1 MTGTSSQGHIARN
14 TIYLTVAT
22 VGQKV
27 LAFLYFILIARLA
40 GVEGTG
46 KYFFV
51 VSFTTIFSIFVDLG
65 LSSVLIRETAKR
77 RELAGKYLGNILGA
91 KLILGALTY
100 LVVVVAINIMGYP
113 PATKFMVYLSGIV
126 MLLDSFNVTFF
137 AIFRGQ
143 QNLRYE
149 SIGVVVGQAL
159 IIVFGGV
166 SLLLHAPLYFLL
178 LALMSGSIFNFL
190 FSSILLWKKTDVRP
204 CLCFDKT
211 ILISL
216 FKIAY
221 PFALAGIFVK
231 VYSSLDSVML
241 SKMVGDAAVGFW
253 SVAYKL
259 TYAFQF
265 IPMAFSAAAFPAM
278 SAYFISDKTMLRK
291 TFERVLFFLAIL
303 AMPIAFGIFS
313 LAEPVVLKLYGPAYA
328 ASVVPLQVAIFAV
341 IFIFLNY
348 PVGSLLNAVN
358 RQMTNTTIM
367 GICMAIDVIL
377 NVILIPRF
385 SYLGAAISTVISH
398 TLLFIIGLVFAGRI
412 VAYNKKFIF
421 SALFKIIISAGAMS
435 AAIIF
440 LRPYVYWIFLIP
452 IGGAIYFALLFLL
465 HGMEW
470 RDVKSIFKALKKEET
485 VEMIEGES
493 REETVT
499 KPYLLV

>member
-1 MTGTSSQGHIARN
+1 MESGKIARN

-65 LSSVLIRETAKR
+65 LSSVLIRETAKK
-77 RELAGKYLGNILGA
+77 REMAGKYLGNILGA
-91 KLILGALTY
+91 KVVLGVLAY
-100 LVVVVAINIMGYP
+100 FAVVGIINVMGYP
-113 PATKFMVYLSGIV
+113 AETKLMVYLSGLV
-126 MLLDSFNVTFF
+126 MLLDSFNVTFY
-137 AIFRGQ
+137 AVFRGH

-149 SIGVVVGQAL
+149 SMGVVISEVL

-166 SLLLHAPLYFLL
+166 SLILHAPLYFLL
-178 LALMSGSIFNFL
+178 LALMSGSLFNFF
-190 FSSILLWKKTDVRP
+190 FSSILLWKKTEVRP

-211 ILISL
+211 LLISL

-231 VYSSLDSVML
+231 VYSYLDAVLL

-291 TFERVLFFLAIL
+291 TFERVLFYLAII
-303 AMPIAFGIFS
+303 AMPVAFGIFS
-313 LAEPVVLKLYGPAYA
+313 LAEPLILKLYGVSYA
-328 ASVVPLQVAIFAV
+328 ASILPLQVAIFAV
-341 IFIFLNY
+341 VFIFLNY
-348 PVGSLLNAVN
+348 PIGSLLNATD
-358 RQMTNTTIM
+358 RQMTNTIIM
-367 GICMAIDVIL
+367 GVCMALNVVL

-398 TLLFIIGLVFAGRI
+398 TLLFTIGLIFAGRV

-421 SALFKIIISAGAMS
+421 IALFKIVISAGAMS
-435 AAIIF
+435 AVIIY
-440 LRPYVYWIFLIP
+440 LRPYVYWVFLIP
-452 IGGAIYFALLFLL
+452 IGAIIYFVLLFLL
-465 HGMEW
+465 RGMEF
-470 RDVKSIFKALKKEET
+470 RDVTNIFKALKREE
-485 VEMIEGES
+485 VAEMIEGK
-493 REETVT
+493 EEV
-499 KPYLLV
+499 

>member
-1 MTGTSSQGHIARN
+1 MAQESGKIARN

-22 VGQKV
+22 VGQKA
-27 LAFLYFILIARLA
+27 LAFLYFIMIARLA

-65 LSSVLIRETAKR
+65 LSSVLIRETAKK
-77 RELAGKYLGNILGA
+77 REMAGKYLGNILGA
-91 KLILGALTY
+91 KVVLGLLTY
-100 LVVVVAINIMGYP
+100 LAVILAINVMDYP
-113 PATKFMVYLSGIV
+113 AATKLMVYLSGLV
-126 MLLDSFNVTFF
+126 MLLDSFNVTFY
-137 AIFRGQ
+137 AVFRGR

-149 SIGVVVGQAL
+149 SVGVVISEVL

-166 SLLLHAPLYFLL
+166 SLILHAPLYFLL
-178 LALMSGSIFNFL
+178 LALMSGSLFNFF
-190 FSSILLWKKTDVRP
+190 FSSILLWKKTEVRP

-211 ILISL
+211 LLVSL

-231 VYSSLDSVML
+231 VYSYLDAVLL
-241 SKMVGDAAVGFW
+241 SKMAGDAAVGFW

-278 SAYFISDKTMLRK
+278 SAYFVSDKTMLRK
-291 TFERVLFFLAIL
+291 TFERVLFYLAIL
-303 AMPIAFGIFS
+303 AVPIAFGIFS
-313 LAEPVVLKLYGPAYA
+313 LAEPLILKIYGVTYLP
-328 ASVVPLQVAIFAV
+328 SILPLQVAIFTV

-348 PVGSLLNAVN
+348 PVGSLLNATD
-358 RQMTNTTIM
+358 RQMTNTAVM
-367 GICMAIDVIL
+367 GVCMALNVIL

-385 SYLGAAISTVISH
+385 SYLGAAISAVISH
-398 TLLFIIGLVFAGRI
+398 ALLFTIGLIFAGRV

-421 SALFKIIISAGAMS
+421 GALFKIVISATVMS
-435 AAIIF
+435 VVIIY
-440 LRPYVYWIFLIP
+440 LRPYVYWIFLVP
-452 IGGAIYFALLFLL
+452 VGATVYFALLFLF

-470 RDVKSIFKALKKEET
+470 RDVKNIFKALKKEEA
-485 VEMIEGES
+485 VEMIDGKGE
-493 REETVT
+493 
-499 KPYLLV
+499 KI